1 MTRRPNITPALASEV
16 LDRLSAVEIE
26 QPSDIILRQIKA
38 LIDGGTLKPGDRLP
52 SERSLAQRFN
62 VGRTP
67 VREALRRLEFYGILR
82 TRPQSG
88 TTVENIAPNGLAG
101 LISNVIS
108 LAEPTLNSTIEAR
121 RLIEVEAT
129 RLAALRADAEAL
141 TAVRDAQRLHAEAA
155 ASGKPAVE
163 EDVLFHLAIARI
175 CGNEIL
181 HSLTSVLAPG
191 ISQLAHDRGSCL
203 AGRALAA
210 AEEHATVVRAL
221 ERQDAE
227 AAAHAMHRH
236 LTMTLARFDAAAEGR
251 VGALREDSAVKP

>member
-1 MTRRPNITPALASEV
+1 MTRQSQPPQALANEV
-16 LDRLSAVEIE
+16 LDRLSAVQVE

-38 LIDGGTLKPGDRLP
+38 LIDEGTLKPGDRLP
-52 SERSLAQRFN
+52 SERSLAERFN
-62 VGRTP
+62 VGRAP
-67 VREALRRLEFYGILR
+67 VRDALRRLEFYGIVR

-88 TTVENIAPNGLAG
+88 TTVENIAPRGLAG

-108 LAEPTLNSTIEAR
+108 LAEPTLRSTIEAR

-129 RLAALRADAEAL
+129 RLASLRADPATL
-141 TAVRDAQRLHAEAA
+141 VAVRDAQRAHAEAVA
-155 ASGKPAVE
+155 RGEPAVE

-203 AGRALAA
+203 EGRALSA
-210 AEEHATVVRAL
+210 AEEHEAVVRAL
-221 ERQDAE
+221 ERGDAE

-236 LTMTLARFDAAAEGR
+236 LTMTQARFDAAAADR
-251 VGALREDSAVKP
+251 